1 MWSGGVSSLEL
12 GWIGLSHSDNLKGG
26 GGIQQGS
33 CRGRG
38 WGPPLDMA
46 PLEEL
51 GRRLPKVSYLLFYS
65 LNSMQDMMKDTC
77 EAV

>member
-1 MWSGGVSSLEL
+1 VSSLEL
-12 GWIGLSHSDNLKGG
+12 GWIGLSHSDNLQGG

-33 CRGRG
+33 RRGRG
-38 WGPPLDMA
+38 RGPPLDMA

-65 LNSMQDMMKDTC
+65 LNITQDVI
-77 EAV
+77 ERHLWSSVIGW